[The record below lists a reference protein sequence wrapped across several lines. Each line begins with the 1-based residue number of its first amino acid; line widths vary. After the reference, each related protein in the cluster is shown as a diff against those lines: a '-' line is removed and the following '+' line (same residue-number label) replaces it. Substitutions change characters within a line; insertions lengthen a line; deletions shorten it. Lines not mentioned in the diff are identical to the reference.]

1 MSRRRRSRPR
11 QRTFARPAPTLVS
24 GESRP
29 AQGLGPPPARPR
41 FSRGGGA
48 ARATGQPSQTL
59 LRAATAEYGFVV
71 KDLRRIA
78 ITAGGSV
85 LLLALAAVA
94 ANTLIAAR

>member
-41 FSRGGGA
+41 FSRGGA
-48 ARATGQPSQTL
+48 SRATGQPSQTL